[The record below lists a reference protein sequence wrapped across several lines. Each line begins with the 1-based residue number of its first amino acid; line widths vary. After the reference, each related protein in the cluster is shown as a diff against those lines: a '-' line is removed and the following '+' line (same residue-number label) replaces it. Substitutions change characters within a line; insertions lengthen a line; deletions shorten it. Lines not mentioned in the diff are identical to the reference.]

1 MNKCPFCGAEEVSAG
16 AGSTIYDCHTSTMKY
31 APYYH
36 RRMLCYE
43 RELAAI
49 KERLETHKAERKR
62 LLAAI
67 EWRDEDRGRLEEL
80 LEAWRRHWRED
91 SGNERHFTE
100 ALNRLKALGEI

>member
-1 MNKCPFCGAEEVSAG
+1 
-16 AGSTIYDCHTSTMKY
+16 
-31 APYYH
+31 
-36 RRMLCYE
+36 MLCYE

-80 LEAWRRHWRED
+80 LGLWR
-91 SGNERHFTE
+91 
-100 ALNRLKALGEI
+100 KAIKEYIPAKESKLGLFSMNIDFETLDKIKEMGLI